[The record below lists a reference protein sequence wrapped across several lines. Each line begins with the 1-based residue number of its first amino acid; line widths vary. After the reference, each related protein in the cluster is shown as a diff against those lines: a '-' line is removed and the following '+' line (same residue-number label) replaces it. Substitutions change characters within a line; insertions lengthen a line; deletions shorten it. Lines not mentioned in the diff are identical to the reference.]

1 MYCQKWPGLPKQF
14 KTHIAFSMFPTSTLG
29 IYFTEKISHSYK
41 YLVQIFDLGKLVLTY
56 LSYLFTDVHAKGVY
70 LYMPI
75 GLLIL
80 MTMATF
86 ICSIPKMIELEELTN
101 ANDLID
107 PALKKKKD
115 K

>member
-1 MYCQKWPGLPKQF
+1 
-14 KTHIAFSMFPTSTLG
+14 
-29 IYFTEKISHSYK
+29 
-41 YLVQIFDLGKLVLTY
+41 
-56 LSYLFTDVHAKGVY
+56 
-70 LYMPI
+70 MPI